1 MTHTGERRRPR
12 IVTMLV
18 VLSALATVVGAGTA
32 AFAWIGWA
40 LTEPSDNKV
49 DLLIAATVASVV
61 ALAQAAV
68 TVGLARGSNTAR
80 LVLAVAIALRTI
92 NSAFFVIKGEA
103 PEGVAGASVAL
114 DLVLLSLLWLPSVTR
129 FFEGDRER
137 GLAAAIGTLREDGSR
152 KPHRFASMGEY
163 LARCAI
169 LAIALWVTPGVTAT
183 AWWGIPL
190 AAVSTALAGWALRPV
205 FVRVASAFGW
215 IGAVAL
221 ALFANAVTMWLGLW
235 IAPGIEVA
243 NFGWALIASWIYAAV
258 MAFVTWLFAISAR
271 DYLIVHATRVAL
283 RDRTQERTDEP
294 GVLFVQLD
302 GVPAPL
308 LEAEIRSGNV
318 PTIASWIRSGSH
330 DWTEWTA
337 RVPSTTPVS
346 QAGLLHGSTENIPAF
361 RWWDRELGRML
372 VANKPADAATIEAR
386 ISNGRGLLADDGV
399 SISNLFS
406 GDAPRSMLTMSGT
419 GRDDKGL
426 GPSRSYAAFLTHP
439 AGFFRAVLLTFG
451 EMAKELFQARSQR
464 RRNVMPRIDRH
475 GPYVALRGV
484 TNVFLRDLNVTLVV
498 EEMMRGAKSIFVDF
512 VDYDEI
518 AHHAGVTR
526 RESLDALYGLDLVLA
541 SLRALAESGATA
553 RPYHLV
559 LVSDHGQS
567 QGSTFLQRYGT
578 SLEAFVAERLG
589 AAPFGSSDADHEA
602 RGAVRLL
609 TSELAAQGAA
619 GRAVASIV
627 AAGTES
633 GTDDTAPDAAR
644 SLAPGTEASAPLTV
658 IGSGNLGGVWLPG
671 SRGPLDR
678 GEIDAAHPGL
688 LDALREHPG
697 IGFVVVRDGKRILA
711 LGAGGEHDLD
721 SGKVEGEDPLA
732 LFPDAAVDFR
742 RAARFPSAPDIYVNS
757 LYDPRLDEVAAFEE
771 LVGCHGGHGGW
782 QTRPVLVYPAEW
794 GLDADL
800 LDERGRLVGAE
811 TVHVQMVRWLERL
824 GHREGV

>member
-1 MTHTGERRRPR
+1 MSLTGERRRPR
-12 IVTMLV
+12 IVTVLV
-18 VLSALATVVGAGTA
+18 VLAVLAAVIGGAVAG
-32 AFAWIGWA
+32 FAWIGWA
-40 LTEPSDNKV
+40 LTEPTDDKAE
-49 DLLIAATVASVV
+49 LLVTATVATVV
-61 ALAQAAV
+61 ALVQAAV
-68 TVGLARGSNTAR
+68 AVGLARGSNAAR
-80 LVLAVAIALRTI
+80 LVLAIAVALRTI
-92 NSAFFVIKGEA
+92 NNVFFVVKGEA
-103 PEGVAGASVAL
+103 PEATAFATLAV

-129 FFEGDRER
+129 FFEGERER
-137 GLAAAIGTLREDGSR
+137 GLAAAIGTLREDGTR
-152 KPHRFASMGEY
+152 EAHRFASAGEY
-163 LARCAI
+163 LARCGI
-169 LAIALWVTPGVTAT
+169 LAVALWLTPGVTAT
-183 AWWGIPL
+183 TWWGIPL
-190 AAVSTALAGWALRPV
+190 AAVGTALAGWALRPV

-243 NFGWALIASWIYAAV
+243 NFGWAVLASWIYAAV
-258 MAFVTWLFAISAR
+258 MALVTWLFAVSAR

-283 RDRTQERTDEP
+283 RDRVQERSDVP

-302 GVPAPL
+302 GVPAPV
-308 LEAEIRSGNV
+308 LEAEIRAGNV

-330 DWTEWTA
+330 DWTEWIA

-361 RWWDRELGRML
+361 RWWDRDAGRML
-372 VANKPADAATIEAR
+372 VANKPADAAVIESR
-386 ISNGRGLLADDGV
+386 ITDGRGLLADDGV

-439 AGFFRAVLLTFG
+439 AGFFRAVLLTCG
-451 EMAKELFQARSQR
+451 EMAKELFQGRAQR
-464 RRNVMPRIDRH
+464 RRNVVPRIARH

-526 RESLDALYGLDLVLA
+526 RESLDALYGLDQVLA
-541 SLRALAESGATA
+541 SLRALADSGATA

-567 QGSTFLQRYGT
+567 QGSTFLQRFGT
-578 SLEAFVAERLG
+578 TLEAIVSSKLG
-589 AAPFGSSDADHEA
+589 ESAVGMPDADHEA

-609 TSELAAQGAA
+609 TSELAGQGVA
-619 GRAVASIV
+619 GKAVASV
-627 AAGTES
+627 VKASTETANGLEKGEATGAGES
-633 GTDDTAPDAAR
+633 
-644 SLAPGTEASAPLTV
+644 PLTV

-671 SRGPLDR
+671 SQGPLDR
-678 GEIDAAHPGL
+678 GAIDASHPGL
-688 LDALREHPG
+688 LDALRQHPG
-697 IGFVVVRDGKRILA
+697 VGFVVVREGQRVVA
-711 LGAGGEHDLD
+711 LGAHGERDLD
-721 SGKVEGEDPLA
+721 SGKVKGADPLA
-732 LFPDAAVDFR
+732 LFPDAAADFS
-742 RAARFPSAPDIYVNS
+742 RAARFAAAPDIYVNS

-771 LVGCHGGHGGW
+771 LVGCHGGQGGW
-782 QTRPVLVYPAEW
+782 QTRPVLVYPAHW
-794 GLDADL
+794 GIDEDL
-800 LDERGRLVGAE
+800 LDEMGRLVGAE
-811 TVHVQMVRWLERL
+811 TVHRQMVRWLERL
-824 GHREGV
+824 GHREGL